1 MTEQLIGID
10 LVEQVVERIPNWTWT
25 AVRDAIVANLVDE
38 MPGSVVER
46 LTGNCDNFDRAEEI
60 LIDYYKDP
68 SRNKDLIADAFKII
82 GEEATLYLL
91 DSLQLDKY
99 MEPRED

>member
-1 MTEQLIGID
+1 MTEQLIDID

-46 LTGNCDNFDRAEEI
+46 LTGSYDNFDRAEEI

-68 SRNKDLIADAFKII
+68 NRNKDLIADSFKII

-99 MEPRED
+99 MEPSED